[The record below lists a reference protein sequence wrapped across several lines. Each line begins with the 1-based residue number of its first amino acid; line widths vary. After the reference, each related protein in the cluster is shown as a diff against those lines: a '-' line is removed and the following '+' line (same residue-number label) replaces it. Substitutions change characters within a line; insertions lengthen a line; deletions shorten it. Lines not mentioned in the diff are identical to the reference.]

1 MVGEGKRRGAVLSK
15 ACGYEIGL
23 RPVSNG
29 RRTKTGTF
37 GRTRNWMGLK
47 NTSYKEM
54 EYLMEI
60 LIFRVFS
67 FMRSRACILFWED
80 DAKGATGQKIKHKYL
95 DQA

>member
-1 MVGEGKRRGAVLSK
+1 MILSLLLNRKRVPDGGDGITFLAFLALSLLMVGEGKRRGAVLSK

-54 EYLMEI
+54 
-60 LIFRVFS
+60 
-67 FMRSRACILFWED
+67 
-80 DAKGATGQKIKHKYL
+80 
-95 DQA
+95 